1 MSQCLSQSMM
11 EGFMPSEDDDEDMAE
26 AEETKNV
33 TVTLPRS
40 MVDDIEDRLDY
51 GDSMSGW
58 IREATRDRLERDG
71 DESASEER
79 LTQ

>member
-1 MSQCLSQSMM
+1 MM
-11 EGFMPSEDDDEDMAE
+11 EGFMPSECDNTSMAE

-40 MVDDIEDRLDY
+40 MIDDIEGRLDY

-58 IREATRDRLERDG
+58 IREATRARLARDG
-71 DESASEER
+71 GDSAEE
-79 LTQ
+79 QPAD